1 MLDTLAIARTL
12 TDTGIPTDQAAAITA
27 AVRQAAEHGNYVTV
41 ERLDAVV
48 GQLEAR
54 LYRAMLVQAGAII
67 TAVVA
72 AIAGAAVTLLRM
84 PGN

>member
-1 MLDTLAIARTL
+1 M
-12 TDTGIPTDQAAAITA
+12 
-27 AVRQAAEHGNYVTV
+27 
-41 ERLDAVV
+41 V